1 MEKIV
6 IVYDVGDGY
15 SYAGEKT
22 EAIMYESVEALYVN
36 LEKDII
42 NHIHGKPTALN
53 MYLGNFIE
61 RLRLQDVNFYKTHNL
76 PVIQTQ
82 FGPMTYTMPEI
93 YTLDDWFKKTAKEV

>member
-15 SYAGEKT
+15 NYAGEKT

-42 NHIHGKPTALN
+42 NRIHGKPTTLKIH
-53 MYLGNFIE
+53 LGNFIQS
-61 RLRLQDVNFYKTHNL
+61 LRLQDVNFYKTNNL
-76 PVIQTQ
+76 PVIQSE

-93 YTLDDWFKKTAKEV
+93 YTLDDWFKQTAKEV